1 MKIID
6 SPDIIQKKASE
17 FKAQGKKIG
26 FVPTMGYLHEGHEQ
40 LIKKAKEEN
49 DIVILSIFINP
60 LQFGEGEDLDRYP
73 RDEVRDQTVAQKLGV
88 DLLFFPTEQSMY
100 PTESAIQLSVNKRT
114 DVLCGKSRPGHFDGV
129 VTVVAKLF
137 HLCQPTKAYFGMKD
151 AQQVAVV
158 KALVDD
164 LNFPVEIV
172 PVATVR
178 EQDGL
183 AKSSR
188 NVNLNAQE
196 RKEAPIIFTALQKG
210 REMIR
215 SGEQDLENVKTA
227 VNTFIE
233 THTHG
238 KIDYVELLSYPELEN
253 IDRPK
258 GQMIIAAAVQ
268 FEKARLIDNLVFD
281 SSGAVI
287 TG

>member
-6 SPDIIQKKASE
+6 SPEIIQKKASE
-17 FKAQGKKIG
+17 FKAQGKQIG

-40 LIKKAKEEN
+40 LIKEAKEEN

-73 RDEVRDQTVAQKLGV
+73 RDEVHDQTVAQKLGV
-88 DLLFFPTEQSMY
+88 DLLFFPTKESMY

-114 DVLCGKSRPGHFDGV
+114 NVLCGKSRPGHFDGV

-137 HLCQPTKAYFGMKD
+137 HLCQPAKAYFGMKD

-178 EQDGL
+178 EPDGL

-188 NVNLNAQE
+188 NVNLNDQE
-196 RKEAPIIFTALQKG
+196 RKDAPVIYAALQQG

-215 SGEQDLENVKTA
+215 NGEQDLNNVKTA

-268 FEKARLIDNLVFD
+268 FEKARLIDNQVFD
-281 SSGAVI
+281 SHGAVTI
-287 TG
+287 G